1 MNNENEL
8 GLTIV
13 IFVLIV
19 IIIIFTVLMFIK
31 FNINKGIKEYTIL
44 SPIKGYSKDLNLC
57 MLGCYRGVC
66 KEDNNKNNDSKYCEY
81 DFQCSE
87 CKDRKTG
94 MFYVN
99 LDNSMNI
106 IPIYEEADKLNYTE
120 IKLLNKDIKR
130 NNIIIK
136 NSEDNDD

>member
-19 IIIIFTVLMFIK
+19 IIIIFTILMFIK

-44 SPIKGYSKDLNLC
+44 APIKGYSKDLNLC
-57 MLGCYRGVC
+57 MPGCYRGVC
-66 KEDNNKNNDSKYCEY
+66 KKMNNLNSEHCQY

-99 LDNSMNI
+99 LDLSKNI
-106 IPIYEEADKLNYTE
+106 IPIYEESSKLNYSE

-136 NSEDNDD
+136 NLEEMD